1 MKFPK
6 TEIVEQLRQ
15 EFPAGTRVKLLKMD
29 DPQAPP
35 IGTLG
40 TVYGVDDMGS
50 ILVKWD
56 NGCGLSVAYGVDKCR
71 KVEPKTTVS

>member
-1 MKFPK
+1 MNFPK
-6 TEIVEQLRQ
+6 AEIIEQLRR
-15 EFPAGTRVKLLKMD
+15 EFPEGTRVKLLKMD
-29 DPQAPP
+29 DTQAPP

-50 ILVKWD
+50 IMVKWD

-71 KVEPKTTVS
+71 KVES

>member
-1 MKFPK
+1 MKFTEK
-6 TEIVEQLRQ
+6 EIVEQLRQ

-29 DPQAPP
+29 DEQAPP

-50 ILVKWD
+50 IIVKWD
-56 NGCGLSVAYGVDKCR
+56 NGCGLSVVYAADKCR
-71 KVEPKTTVS
+71 KIEP